1 MAERTVPA
9 VLQISS
15 APSRTAYD
23 AVDRIAGIDIGRP
36 SGLIVHAA
44 AEQADGKV
52 LIVDVWESDAAM
64 DAFERDRLVP
74 AFAALPADPRGV
86 MPERPVRH
94 PAFVVVKG

>member
-1 MAERTVPA
+1 MAEHAVPA
-9 VLQISS
+9 VLQVSS
-15 APSRTAYD
+15 APSRAAYD
-23 AVDRIAGIDIGRP
+23 AVDRVAGIAVGRP

-64 DAFERDRLVP
+64 DAFERDRLLP

-94 PAFVVVKG
+94 PAFVLVKG